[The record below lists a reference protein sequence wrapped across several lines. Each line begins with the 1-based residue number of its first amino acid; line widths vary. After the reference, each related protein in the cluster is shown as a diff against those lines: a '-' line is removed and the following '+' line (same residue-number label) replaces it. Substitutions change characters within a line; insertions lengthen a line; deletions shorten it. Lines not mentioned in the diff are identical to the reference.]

1 MTSSLFRHAQFEIS
15 VADPM
20 TLPQAGGAEIAFAG
34 RSNAG
39 KSSAINTLAAHTR
52 LAYVSKTPGRTQLI
66 NLFRLKCGAALVD
79 LPGYGYAEVPEA
91 VRKQWQ
97 GLLEHYLTR
106 RMALAGL
113 VLIMDAR
120 RPFTELDRQMIG
132 WFGGTG
138 KPIHC
143 LLTKADKLTR
153 QEQAKTLAAA
163 RRAAKADFPDMPI
176 TLQLF
181 SSLKKTGIEE
191 TERVVAEWLAN
202 KEKGSSTKG
211 EKAED
216 PNTSMSTEVP
226 AQGGKAGE
234 SSSPSG

>member
-1 MTSSLFRHAQFEIS
+1 MPPSLFRHAIFEIS
-15 VADPM
+15 VADPR

-66 NLFRLKCGAALVD
+66 NLFRLKNGAALVD

-91 VRKQWQ
+91 VRRQWQ
-97 GLLEHYLTR
+97 GLLEYYLTQR
-106 RMALAGL
+106 EALVGL

-120 RPFTELDRQMIG
+120 RPLTELDRQMIG
-132 WFGGTG
+132 WFAGTG

-153 QEQAKTLAAA
+153 QEQTKTLAAT
-163 RRAAKADFPDMPI
+163 RRTIGVDFPHIPF
-176 TLQLF
+176 TVQLF
-181 SSLKKTGIEE
+181 SSLKKTGMDEAE
-191 TERVVAEWLAN
+191 AVVAGWLDP
-202 KEKGSSTKG
+202 KEKAPGQRG
-211 EKAED
+211 ESQE
-216 PNTSMSTEVP
+216 PNTPTSVEAP
-226 AQGGKAGE
+226 AQGG
-234 SSSPSG
+234 